1 MEAVRPACRGL
12 TELVPEVLQHI
23 LRLLDDDT
31 TYRILPRVCR
41 RFKALIGS
49 PEFVRARL
57 LQGHSVL
64 LAGADGPEE
73 RRRVRAMLRPCA
85 IFPVLPDAAADLVEV
100 AAYLPP
106 RGPYV
111 GQPRGQGCGETH
123 CQVYHL

>member
-1 MEAVRPACRGL
+1 MGLLIMEAVRPACRGL

-31 TYRILPRVCR
+31 TYRNLPRVCR

-49 PEFVRARL
+49 PEFVGR
-57 LQGHSVL
+57 SVL

-85 IFPVLPDAAADLVEV
+85 VFPVLPTWSRSPPICHPGALTLVCNNVCWTAARARLW
-100 AAYLPP
+100 
-106 RGPYV
+106 
-111 GQPRGQGCGETH
+111 
-123 CQVYHL
+123 